1 MSEVKIYVT
10 EYCGYCKMAE
20 RLLTEMNIEY
30 EEIDVTHD
38 PKQRMDLVERTGKRT
53 VPQIFIRD
61 EAIGGFTELKAL
73 KDSGKLAEMF
83 PD

>member
-1 MSEVKIYVT
+1 MADVKIYVT

-20 RLLTEMNIEY
+20 RLLTELNIAY

-38 PKQRMDLVERTGKRT
+38 VEQRKALVEITGKRT

-61 EAIGGFTELKAL
+61 EPIGGYTDLKVL
-73 KDSGKLAEMF
+73 
-83 PD
+83 

>member
-1 MSEVKIYVT
+1 MSDVKIYVT

-38 PKQRMDLVERTGKRT
+38 PEQRMALVERTGKRT

-61 EAIGGFTELKAL
+61 ESIGGYTDLKAL

>member
-1 MSEVKIYVT
+1 MSDVKIYVT

-38 PKQRMDLVERTGKRT
+38 AEQRMELVERTGKRT
-53 VPQIFIRD
+53 VPQIFIHD
-61 EAIGGFTELKAL
+61 QPIGGFTDLKAL